1 MSRVIKSGFI
11 GKAEAAGKAIPFR
24 QIMQGDNH
32 SDDSLSWT
40 VEQARRESDRLM
52 IDANEQAR
60 KLLEDAQRETEKLLQ
75 QIDEKK
81 NHWISEKEELQK
93 QAYEEAFAQGYE
105 EGRNK
110 GYQDVSHLIT
120 EAQEIVGSS
129 KATLQSHIE
138 ENEMVILE
146 IAMRSAEKIMS
157 QQLEEAPEKYLPIV
171 KKGIKEAREMKEIKI
186 YIAVQQFT
194 FLQSEREELLA
205 IFPTDVRLYI
215 YPEEELEPYQCFI
228 ETANGR
234 IDISIDTQLTELKA
248 GLVEILRSS
257 T

>member
-1 MSRVIKSGFI
+1 MIKSGFVGHGESS
-11 GKAEAAGKAIPFR
+11 GKSIPFR
-24 QIMQGDNH
+24 QIMHGADH

-40 VEQARRESDRLM
+40 VEQARRESNRLVL
-52 IDANEQAR
+52 DANEQAQ
-60 KLLEDAQRETEKLLQ
+60 KLLEDAQRETEQLLL

-81 NHWISEKEELQK
+81 SQWLSEKEELQK

-110 GYQDVSHLIT
+110 GYQDVTHLVT
-120 EAQEIVGSS
+120 EAQEIVAAS
-129 KATLQSHIE
+129 KATLQAHIE
-138 ENEMVILE
+138 ENEMVILDL
-146 IAMRSAEKIMS
+146 AMKSAEKIMS
-157 QQLEEAPEKYLPIV
+157 QQLEDSPEKYLPIV
-171 KKGIKEAREMKEIKI
+171 KKGIKEAREMKEVKI

-194 FLQSEREELLA
+194 FLQNERDELLA

-215 YPEEELEPYQCFI
+215 YPEEELEPYKCFI

-248 GLVEILRSS
+248 GLAEILRSS
-257 T
+257 I